1 VTLVSDVQTI
11 ATRLQESDFLF
22 VFWMSSETEKF
33 NGEKIPD
40 GDAELVGDI
49 IPTSVTVEEQREHD
63 LQAI

>member
-1 VTLVSDVQTI
+1 
-11 ATRLQESDFLF
+11 
-22 VFWMSSETEKF
+22 MSSETEKF

>member
-1 VTLVSDVQTI
+1 MCKQLRPGCKNPI
-11 ATRLQESDFLF
+11 FLF